1 MVRLDQ
7 ETLDELKAVRLMAIE
22 HIESTSG
29 MQRKFH
35 KCNARI
41 ATYLFNHDIENSE
54 KCLEKMGLILQEQ
67 HEWAED
73 LVKRDVM
80 PENVYLQ
87 LTKSG
92 MKVYNDYKYT
102 VEDLKLSGNESE

>member
-7 ETLDELKAVRLMAIE
+7 ETLDELKVLRQMAIE
-22 HIESTSG
+22 NMESSSRLR
-29 MQRKFH
+29 RKFH

-41 ATYLFNHDIENSE
+41 ATYLFNHDIKNSE
-54 KCLEKMGLILQEQ
+54 KYLEKMFLILQEQ
-67 HEWAED
+67 QEWGED
-73 LVKRDVM
+73 LVKKDIM

-92 MKVYNDYKYT
+92 MTVYTGYKDT
-102 VEDLKLSGNESE
+102 LEDLKH